1 MQKHLKNA
9 NNFKLSTGNFNFKR
23 DKKWN
28 EQLNRHLGM
37 ASVYAEM
44 LETRVKK
51 GQIKKK
57 KQGIKITKKKQL
69 RKEGIPIASFPK
81 IRTKIYRTKRA
92 SQEWNRYEKKGSKN
106 KKID

>member
-1 MQKHLKNA
+1 MIKIAKKSDSNKKNRVIGRQASPDWTVKDLQIMQKHLKNA

-57 KQGIKITKKKQL
+57 K
-69 RKEGIPIASFPK
+69 
-81 IRTKIYRTKRA
+81 
-92 SQEWNRYEKKGSKN
+92 
-106 KKID
+106 